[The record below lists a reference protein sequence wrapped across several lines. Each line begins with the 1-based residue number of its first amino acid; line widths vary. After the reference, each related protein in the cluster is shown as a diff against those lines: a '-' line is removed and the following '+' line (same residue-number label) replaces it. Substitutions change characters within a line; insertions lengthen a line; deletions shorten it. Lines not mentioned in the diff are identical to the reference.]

1 MEVMGWS
8 HGGMT
13 SRYQH
18 MTTELMTSIADQI
31 GGLFWADQAEDED
44 GDNGSAAQPVAV

>member
-1 MEVMGWS
+1 
-8 HGGMT
+8 MT

-31 GGLFWADQAEDED
+31 GGFFWADEAEDED
-44 GDNGSAAQPVAV
+44 GEDGSAACPVVV